1 MGMRIN
7 SPQKCAKINIC
18 FAFLFKRKKKIFADF
33 GSPTYRRI
41 AFCRNRRKL
50 KNKFQIIEIL

>member
-18 FAFLFKRKKKIFADF
+18 FAFIQKEKNLCRFQVAHFIEELQFAEITQDWKSSFKLWQ
-33 GSPTYRRI
+33 
-41 AFCRNRRKL
+41 NL
-50 KNKFQIIEIL
+50 